1 MKLFGT
7 IEKSE
12 QQDDGTIIVSGF
24 ASSTDTDSDGEVITS
39 DAMKAALPD
48 YMKFAN
54 IREMHQAKAA
64 GVALKTEVQDD
75 GRTYLEAL
83 IVDDAAVKKV
93 MKGVYKGFSIGGK
106 VTSRDD
112 LNKSIITGIRL
123 SEISLVDRPANPSAV
138 FAMWKGE
145 GVAPE
150 EEVVVE
156 PVAIEQEPV
165 VAPET
170 TEKGMTHV
178 AILAC
183 ILKDIKSLLSD
194 QENEAEREGDNS
206 PVPTAIADW
215 LKTGATLLNAMTAEE
230 TAELAATENEPSD
243 TVLLA
248 DNATDLQKAGARNSK
263 TDQERI
269 QKIHDMAAEIGAL
282 CGSEKSQGTDDLA
295 KLQSEKVALIAKLEK
310 YETLE
315 KRVKELEAMP
325 APAKAALKVVEKADD
340 YSDAAKN
347 EPEPAADDILGQIKK
362 VHRQG
367 ATIKLAQLLT
377 IHPTYSPIQLF

>member
-24 ASSTDTDSDGEVITS
+24 ASSTDTDSDGEIITS

-64 GVALKTEVQDD
+64 GVALKTEVQAD

-93 MKGVYKGFSIGGK
+93 MTGVYKGFSIGGK

-112 LNKSIITGIRL
+112 VNKSIITGIRL

-145 GVAPE
+145 GIAPE
-150 EEVVVE
+150 EKLEIE
-156 PVAIEQEPV
+156 PALE
-165 VAPET
+165 PET

-183 ILKDIKSLLSD
+183 ILKDIKFLLDD
-194 QENEAEREGDNS
+194 QENEAQREGDNS
-206 PVPTAIADW
+206 PVPAAIAEW
-215 LKTGATLLNAMTAEE
+215 LKTGATLLNSMTAEE
-230 TAELAATENEPSD
+230 TAELSAPDAGNDAGSND
-243 TVLLA
+243 ILLA
-248 DNATDLQKAGARNSK
+248 DNTTDLQKAGARNSK
-263 TDQERI
+263 SDQDKV
-269 QKIHDMAAEIGAL
+269 QAMHDMSTELGAS
-282 CGSEKSQGTDDLA
+282 CGSEKSHSTDDLA
-295 KLQSEKVALIAKLEK
+295 KLQSENADLIAKLEK
-310 YETLE
+310 YDALE

-325 APAKAALKVVEKADD
+325 APAKAALKVIEKSDD

-347 EPEPAADDILGQIKK
+347 EPEPAEDDIHGQIKK
-362 VHRQG
+362 VLRQG
-367 ATIKLAQLLT
+367 PTIKLAG
-377 IHPTYSPIQLF
+377 S

>member
-367 ATIKLAQLLT
+367 ATIKLA
-377 IHPTYSPIQLF
+377 